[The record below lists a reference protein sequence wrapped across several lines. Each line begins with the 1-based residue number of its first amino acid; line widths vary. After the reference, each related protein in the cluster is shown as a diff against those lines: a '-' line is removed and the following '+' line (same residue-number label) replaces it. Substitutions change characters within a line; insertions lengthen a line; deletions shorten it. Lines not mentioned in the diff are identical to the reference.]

1 MMSLIC
7 VPLAKPAI
15 ATVTLFSI
23 VGHWN
28 NFFDGMLL
36 INTPSKVINMSD
48 TSKLSTEQLINM
60 MSQRTFNS
68 AKIVIA
74 TVPILIIYP
83 FMQKYFVTG
92 ITLGSVKE

>member
-1 MMSLIC
+1 MLFRSYIQSL
-7 VPLAKPAI
+7 
-15 ATVTLFSI
+15 
-23 VGHWN
+23 
-28 NFFDGMLL
+28 
-36 INTPSKVINMSD
+36 VINMSD

-74 TVPILIIYP
+74 TIPILVIYP